1 MTHRNR
7 IFGLLMALL
16 LVATAAHAQDTL
28 TEKKITA
35 MTDAI
40 EAAARRQDAGAIIR
54 HFAPGATIQIVMPPN
69 AGGQTLTLSVKQYEQ
84 MLREGWAGYSQS
96 TYRVEDAVIEISS
109 DGQTA
114 RLTNTTIEAIQMQGR
129 TLSTRTREDLSVAL
143 VNGRPVITKSVGRV
157 MMEVGPASQR

>member
-1 MTHRNR
+1 MTHRNN
-7 IFGLLMALL
+7 IFGLLAALL
-16 LVATAAHAQDTL
+16 LVATAAHAEDTL

-40 EAAARRQDAGAIIR
+40 EAAVRRHDAGAIVR

-84 MLREGWAGYSQS
+84 MLREGWAQYSQS
-96 TYRVEDAVIEISS
+96 TYRVEDAVIEISA

-129 TLSTRTREDLSVAL
+129 TLSSRTREDLSVAL

>member
-1 MTHRNR
+1 MTHRKK
-7 IFGLLMALL
+7 IFGLLAALL
-16 LVATAAHAQDTL
+16 LAATAAHAEDTL

-40 EAAARRQDAGAIIR
+40 EAAARRQDAGAIVR

-84 MLREGWAGYSQS
+84 MLREGWAQYSQS
-96 TYRVEDAVIEISS
+96 NYQVEDAVIEISP